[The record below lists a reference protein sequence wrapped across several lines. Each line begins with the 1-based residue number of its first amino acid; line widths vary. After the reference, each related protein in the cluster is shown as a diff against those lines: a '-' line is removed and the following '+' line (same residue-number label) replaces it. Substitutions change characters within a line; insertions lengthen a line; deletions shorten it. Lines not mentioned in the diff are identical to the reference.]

1 MQNDQ
6 VFGRFRIVY
15 ALTFPVVNP
24 IGNLPP
30 KSQDASRTQLS
41 QELSLVAT
49 IYSERTFNP
58 VSLLYEECHMVIT
71 LSTLAW

>member
-41 QELSLVAT
+41 ES
-49 IYSERTFNP
+49 RTQSSSDNLF
-58 VSLLYEECHMVIT
+58 
-71 LSTLAW
+71 